1 MLLAMAGCQPTTP
14 SPAPVHTGGGA
25 VVPLPTDH
33 APSAEEAVADDPSA
47 ARLQDILG
55 AMLGYYVAHRNRLPD
70 TLADIKPYADVGTT
84 LNFTSPYSGQPYVY
98 SPAGLLGG
106 DKKLIV
112 WDPVPNK
119 QGMRW
124 CIIIPHMDPTKPIQT
139 EVVPIPEATF
149 EAFVPPFQ

>member
-1 MLLAMAGCQPTTP
+1 MAALKEEPRVPVSTETAPIAAGAGRRFTVRMTLA
-14 SPAPVHTGGGA
+14 
-25 VVPLPTDH
+25 
-33 APSAEEAVADDPSA
+33 ADDPSA